1 MSDLSFEI
9 HGDGTIGKV
18 LSGTRLSV
26 PTNQRS
32 YAWDKTHANELFDD
46 LETALTQ
53 DEEYFLGS
61 VVITK
66 TGSSGMPEVVD
77 GQQRLATSVIFL
89 AAVRDYLLSVQDEEW
104 ASDIEAKFL
113 MSRQYPSREVL
124 PQLSLNAYD
133 HEYYLKR
140 VLYRPGTDER
150 KSATP
155 LRASH
160 RRVHANAQAA
170 ANRVKKI
177 IAGATPEQRSQR
189 LSNWLD
195 YLRDRARLIVVLVP
209 DDTHAYI
216 MFETLNDR
224 GLELSKV
231 DLLKNYLFGRSG
243 QDRQRETEQRWHS
256 MIGALESVG
265 QEEVVSTYVRH
276 LWASMH
282 GPTRDRELFA
292 HIKTKVKNK
301 NAVLQLASD
310 LAENANT
317 YAALLNP
324 AHSLW
329 SSYGSSARR
338 HIETLLL
345 LRMEQVRPCLLALIG
360 HVAPAQIPKILK
372 LLVTCSVRFLIVG
385 GLGGG
390 TMEKHYT
397 KVAQKIRAGEVASAS
412 DVLAAM
418 REVTP
423 NNAEFKDAFARAT
436 VSQSHLARYYLRML
450 EIEVRGEAEPQDVP
464 NQDERVV
471 NLEHVLPESPGK
483 EWRLDPD
490 LMQAYYRRIGNLALL
505 QKTTNELAGNE
516 GYLSTKRA
524 ILKRS
529 NFKLTSAIAKHD
541 EWGFE
546 QIDQRQEELAELAVK
561 TWPLKV

>member
-1 MSDLSFEI
+1 
-9 HGDGTIGKV
+9 
-18 LSGTRLSV
+18 
-26 PTNQRS
+26 S

-66 TGSSGMPEVVD
+66 AGNSGTPEVVD

-89 AAVRDYLLSVQDEEW
+89 AAIRDYLLSIQDEEW

-113 MSRQYPSREVL
+113 LSRQYPSREVL

-150 KSATP
+150 MSATP

-160 RRVHANAQAA
+160 RRIHANAQVAIS
-170 ANRVKKI
+170 RVKKI
-177 IAGATPEQRSQR
+177 IAGATPEQRNLR
-189 LSNWLD
+189 LSNWID

-243 QDRQRETEQRWHS
+243 PDRQRETEQRWHS
-256 MIGALESVG
+256 MIGVLESVG

-292 HIKTKVKNK
+292 RIKAKVKSK
-301 NAVLQLASD
+301 NAVVQLASD

-324 AHSLW
+324 SHSLW
-329 SSYGSSARR
+329 GSYGAGARR

-360 HVAPAQIPKILK
+360 HVAQAQLPKILK

-397 KVAQKIRAGEVASAS
+397 KVAQKVRAGEIASAA
-412 DVLAAM
+412 DVLSAM
-418 REVTP
+418 REVSP
-423 NNAEFKDAFARAT
+423 NNAEFQEAFSRAT
-436 VSQSHLARYYLRML
+436 VSQGHLARYYLRML
-450 EIEVRGEAEPQDVP
+450 EIEAGGEKEPQHVP
-464 NQDERVV
+464 NQDERVIT
-471 NLEHVLPESPGK
+471 LEHVLPESPGK

-505 QKTTNELAGNE
+505 PKTPNELAGNE
-516 GYLSTKRA
+516 GYRSTKRA

-529 NFKLTSAIAKHD
+529 NFKLTFTIAENE
-541 EWGFE
+541 EWGFA
-546 QIDQRQEELAELAVK
+546 QIDKRQKELAELAVK
-561 TWPLKV
+561 AWPLRV